1 MILLSSLSPR
11 HIFNTLY
18 YTIHYQRIELYIPPY
33 STTLIIFTF
42 FFFNDPATPE
52 IYPLSL
58 PDPLPI
64 CRRSTPA
71 NAQAPPRRRPTRRS
85 GRGWARASRAPGYRP
100 DSAARCPRTP
110 PHHRAARAPRRRGG
124 VRDRKSTRLN
134 SSHGYIS
141 YAVFCLKKKKNK

>member
-42 FFFNDPATPE
+42 FFFNDPAPPE

-64 CRRSTPA
+64 FGPVEIDVHLHRDAVGEAAGPDRRVRAVNESHRPA
-71 NAQAPPRRRPTRRS
+71 
-85 GRGWARASRAPGYRP
+85 
-100 DSAARCPRTP
+100 TP
-110 PHHRAARAPRRRGG
+110 PSQGLRRERGG
-124 VRDRKSTRLN
+124 AQPMERLLRVQRFGTRSEEHTSELQ
-134 SSHGYIS
+134 SRLHL
-141 YAVFCLKKKKNK
+141 VCRLLL